1 MAAYSCVGSGAPTR
15 ISVWPVGR
23 AACSLCGTGS
33 VIGCAPVTP
42 PAGGMIAAVFPV
54 QKHGQTLR
62 WQPPDGNARNVLRTS
77 DSLGSGMR
85 AILSQGL
92 DRRREEASVGGG
104 LAQRHLSLPR
114 AREKLQP
121 TGQPAAKRS

>member
-54 QKHGQTLR
+54 QKHGQTLMSVSWR
-62 WQPPDGNARNVLRTS
+62 QYEKRFADQRLAW
-77 DSLGSGMR
+77 LGHEGHPVAGS
-85 AILSQGL
+85 
-92 DRRREEASVGGG
+92 
-104 LAQRHLSLPR
+104 
-114 AREKLQP
+114 
-121 TGQPAAKRS
+121 